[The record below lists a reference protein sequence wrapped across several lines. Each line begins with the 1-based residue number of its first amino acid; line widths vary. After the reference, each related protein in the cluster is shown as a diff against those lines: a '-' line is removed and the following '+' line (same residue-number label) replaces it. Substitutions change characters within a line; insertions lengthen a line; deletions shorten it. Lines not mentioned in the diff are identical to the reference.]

1 MISSAMSKTSKLH
14 EPIVR
19 VQFVVFE
26 IFTSAYLHQIAPGI
40 MALLVNN
47 SHEKR
52 VHSQVARES
61 PRPKPESC
69 CPEKKK
75 SSRPNKQI
83 LKRSEFQT
91 VNRQ

>member
-14 EPIVR
+14 EPIVQLR

-47 SHEKR
+47 LHEKR

-61 PRPKPESC
+61 PRPKPESS
-69 CPEKKK
+69 CPK
-75 SSRPNKQI
+75 
-83 LKRSEFQT
+83 F
-91 VNRQ
+91 

>member
-52 VHSQVARES
+52 VHSQVARDS
-61 PRPKPESC
+61 PRPKPESQVA
-69 CPEKKK
+69 
-75 SSRPNKQI
+75 RRNKY
-83 LKRSEFQT
+83 
-91 VNRQ
+91 

>member
-14 EPIVR
+14 EPIVQLR

-61 PRPKPESC
+61 PRPKPESQVA
-69 CPEKKK
+69 
-75 SSRPNKQI
+75 RRNKY
-83 LKRSEFQT
+83 
-91 VNRQ
+91 